1 VIYLEKRRR
10 ESIATD
16 MRIWFGLFLGLVTLL
31 VLGMSFQ
38 RLPSEGS
45 SVLERRCSTDGG
57 SAVMDDPLPG
67 ARPSAT
73 GLMTYTLYFP
83 IVFNCYDGQE
93 HLSPFGVQMY
103 DEVSNS
109 RAITLTEEAGIKW
122 VRVPLFWSRVE
133 PANTTPENYNWSYYD
148 TIFSNTI
155 EAGFDL
161 ILTIQG
167 NPGWAAIYPG
177 GPIDKVD
184 ISEFVEFVVALVE
197 RYDGDG
203 IDDALGSPR
212 IRYWEFYNEPDN
224 GNVLYAEQGW
234 GYWGHNGAGYAQML
248 AAVYGPVK
256 AASAEARVVMGGL
269 AYDWFEDQGGP
280 FVREFLDD
288 VLSNGGGQYFD
299 VMNFHYYWPFG
310 PDWFSYGIEII
321 GKTNFLRS
329 KLLSYGVEK
338 PFICTES
345 GAWSQLEGGS
355 DEIQSRYVT
364 KLYARSMVAG
374 LQYVI
379 WFTLQDYAEDPRNW
393 GLLDD
398 NLDPKPAYSAYQ
410 VLTTEMAGARY
421 KRALTSVETGG
432 WSETEGYLY
441 TFPCRVSSKEIYV
454 VWTNYGEVYRPLTVA
469 ADRIRRVDKYGVAT
483 VIEDSAD
490 GKVDGKVSLT
500 VGPSPLYLEV
510 NP

>member
-1 VIYLEKRRR
+1 
-10 ESIATD
+10 
-16 MRIWFGLFLGLVTLL
+16 
-31 VLGMSFQ
+31 
-38 RLPSEGS
+38 
-45 SVLERRCSTDGG
+45 
-57 SAVMDDPLPG
+57 
-67 ARPSAT
+67 
-73 GLMTYTLYFP
+73 
-83 IVFNCYDGQE
+83 
-93 HLSPFGVQMY
+93 
-103 DEVSNS
+103 
-109 RAITLTEEAGIKW
+109 
-122 VRVPLFWSRVE
+122 
-133 PANTTPENYNWSYYD
+133 
-148 TIFSNTI
+148 
-155 EAGFDL
+155 
-161 ILTIQG
+161 
-167 NPGWAAIYPG
+167 
-177 GPIDKVD
+177 
-184 ISEFVEFVVALVE
+184 VEFVVVLVE

-203 IDDALGSPR
+203 IDDAPGSPR

-256 AASAEARVVMGGL
+256 AASAEAKVIMGGL

-355 DEIQSRYVT
+355 DEIQSRYVA

-374 LQYVI
+374 LQYVT
-379 WFTLQDYAEDPRNW
+379 WFTLQDSAEDPRNW

-398 NLDPKPAYSAYQ
+398 SLDPKPAYSAYQ